1 VTALGFQWVRPPTQM
16 ARRIEDYGDRV
27 LVAVQAAAAYV
38 GEQMQNQAR
47 ANAPWT
53 DRTGNARSGL
63 FYAVDGLGL
72 NPLMGRIQSVD
83 MSLATDTVSVSGD
96 KDHLVLLLGHTVFY
110 GKWLEVS
117 NGAKYAIVM
126 STVEANLGAL
136 ERALHRLLK

>member
-1 VTALGFQWVRPPTQM
+1 MTALDFQWVRPPTQM

-27 LVAVQAAAAYV
+27 LVAVQAVAAYV

-47 ANAPWT
+47 ANAPWQ

-63 FYAVDGLGL
+63 LYAVDGLGL
-72 NPLMGRIQSVD
+72 NPIMGRIQSVD

-96 KDHLVLLLGHTVFY
+96 RDHLVLLLGHTVFY

-117 NGAKYAIVM
+117 NGGRYAIVM
-126 STVEANLGAL
+126 STVEANLGVL

>member
-1 VTALGFQWVRPPTQM
+1 MTALGFQWVRPPTQM

>member
-1 VTALGFQWVRPPTQM
+1 
-16 ARRIEDYGDRV
+16 
-27 LVAVQAAAAYV
+27 
-38 GEQMQNQAR
+38 
-47 ANAPWT
+47 
-53 DRTGNARSGL
+53 
-63 FYAVDGLGL
+63 
-72 NPLMGRIQSVD
+72 MGRIQSVD

>member
-1 VTALGFQWVRPPTQM
+1 MTALDFQWVRPPTQM

-27 LVAVQAAAAYV
+27 LVAVQAVAAYV

-47 ANAPWT
+47 ANAPWQ

-63 FYAVDGLGL
+63 LYAVDGLGL
-72 NPLMGRIQSVD
+72 NPIMGRIQSVD

-117 NGAKYAIVM
+117 NGGRYAIVM